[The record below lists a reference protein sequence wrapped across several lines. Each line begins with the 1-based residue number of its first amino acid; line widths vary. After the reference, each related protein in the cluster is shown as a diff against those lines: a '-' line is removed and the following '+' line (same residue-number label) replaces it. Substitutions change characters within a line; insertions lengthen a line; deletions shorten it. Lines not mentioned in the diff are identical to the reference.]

1 MILHGGF
8 VMRYALVGY
17 DKDNDVYE
25 VIEEHDDLEYL
36 KLKGKDVAEIQK
48 ETDSFRR
55 NDNGEPFDWF
65 EIVNGNDTKY
75 PDVYYWASYE
85 E

>member
-1 MILHGGF
+1 MK
-8 VMRYALVGY
+8 YALVGY

-25 VIEEHDDLEYL
+25 VIEIHEDLEYL

-55 NDNGEPFDWF
+55 NSNGEPFDWF
-65 EIVNGNDTKY
+65 EIVNADDTDY
-75 PDVYYWASYE
+75 PDHYYWASYE
-85 E
+85 AMKE

>member
-1 MILHGGF
+1 MK
-8 VMRYALVGY
+8 YALVGY

-25 VIEEHDDLEYL
+25 VIETHEDLEYL
-36 KLKGKDVAEIQK
+36 KLIGKDVAEIQK

-55 NDNGEPFDWF
+55 NGIGEPFDWF
-65 EIVNGNDTKY
+65 EIVNADDTEY
-75 PDVYYWASYE
+75 PDCYYWASYE